1 MSDEYLEK
9 LYEMSGAEYKI
20 FDKYKVGREVGISN
34 SQTDDIVDDHHNM
47 GLVKKLE
54 QPKYFWLS
62 KVNKKLKDQSQL
74 KTLTLP
80 SHIEFLFGNNLIE
93 KTCCNPRTSD
103 LV

>member
-47 GLVKKLE
+47 GLVKKIGTTKIL
-54 QPKYFWLS
+54 
-62 KVNKKLKDQSQL
+62 
-74 KTLTLP
+74 LTFEGKQEVER
-80 SHIEFLFGNNLIE
+80 SSS
-93 KTCCNPRTSD
+93 T
-103 LV
+103 